1 MAMETRKQ
9 LELKL
14 MKEDQIIN
22 KGLQNINKIMT
33 SS

>member
-1 MAMETRKQ
+1 METRKQ

>member
-14 MKEDQIIN
+14 MKEDQIIK